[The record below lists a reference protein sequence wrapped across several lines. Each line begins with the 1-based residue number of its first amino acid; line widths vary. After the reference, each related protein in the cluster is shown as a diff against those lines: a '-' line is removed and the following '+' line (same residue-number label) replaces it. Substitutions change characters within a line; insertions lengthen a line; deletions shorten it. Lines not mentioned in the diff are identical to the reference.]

1 MLFSRTTRR
10 KTMDTKSKLVTAV
23 VDEVLY
29 EYDGMPCLITLNSG
43 DTRFILLE
51 IHCGGGCLSE

>member
-1 MLFSRTTRR
+1 
-10 KTMDTKSKLVTAV
+10 MDTKSKLVTAV